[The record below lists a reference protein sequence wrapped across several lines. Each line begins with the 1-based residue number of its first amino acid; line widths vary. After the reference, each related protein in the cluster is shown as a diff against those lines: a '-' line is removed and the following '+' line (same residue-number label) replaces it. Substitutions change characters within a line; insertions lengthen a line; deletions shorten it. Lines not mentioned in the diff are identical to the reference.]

1 MKERRPFSPRRILWK
16 LICLFLGLVLV
27 LMISAAAVFR
37 YLTDQIRISAEP
49 LPQPSVPSAPSSP
62 KEAVLEFLDPTDVNW
77 TQLSADLTKKDRSAI
92 NLLLI
97 GHDQRETETAS
108 RADSI
113 LLCTFRKQEGK
124 LIMTSFLR
132 DLYLPIPGHG
142 SDRINAAYAYGGS
155 PLLVKTLRENFDI
168 TIDGT
173 LEVDFSQFANLIDT
187 LGGVELQLRQD
198 EAEVINRD
206 TGSALTEGIHR
217 LTGAQTLS
225 YSRIRSLDADGDFS
239 RTDRQRKVV
248 SAIVSAYRNAGL
260 PTLIS
265 LLKQVLPMISTD
277 MPESRLLLL
286 ALEVFPMLPD
296 LELSSQ
302 SIPAPGT
309 YADKTIN
316 GMAVLSADM
325 EAAKKLLQKTTGQG

>member
-1 MKERRPFSPRRILWK
+1 MKDRRSFSPRRILWK
-16 LICLFLGLVLV
+16 LICLFLGLILV
-27 LMISAAAVFR
+27 LMISAAAAFR
-37 YLTDQIRISAEP
+37 FLTDQICISDDA
-49 LPQPSVPSAPSSP
+49 LPQASTSYADTSP
-62 KEAVLEFLDPTDVNW
+62 KEAILEFLDPTDVNW
-77 TQLSADLTKKDRSAI
+77 TQLSSDLTKKDHKVI

-97 GHDQRETETAS
+97 GHDQRETETVS

-113 LLCTFRKQEGK
+113 LLCTFRKHDGK
-124 LIMTSFLR
+124 LIITSFLR

-142 SDRINAAYAYGGS
+142 SDRLNAAYAFGGS
-155 PLLVKTLRENFDI
+155 SLLIKTLKENFDL

-173 LEVDFSQFANLIDT
+173 LEVDFSHFAALIDT
-187 LGGVELQLRQD
+187 LGGVELQIRQD
-198 EAEVINRD
+198 EADVINKE
-206 TGSALTEGIHR
+206 TGSALTEGTHR

-248 SAIVSAYRNAGL
+248 SSIVSAYRNAGL

-302 SIPAPGT
+302 SIPSPGT
-309 YADKTIN
+309 YTDKTIN

-325 EAAKKLLQKTTGQG
+325 DAARKRLSETTGSG

>member
-1 MKERRPFSPRRILWK
+1 MKDRRPISPRRILWK
-16 LICLFLGLVLV
+16 LICLFLGLILV
-27 LMISAAAVFR
+27 LMITAAAAFR
-37 YLTDQIRISAEP
+37 FLTDQIRVSADP

-77 TQLSADLTKKDRSAI
+77 TQLSTDLTKKERSTI

-97 GHDQRETETAS
+97 GQDQRETDTVS

-113 LLCTFRKQEGK
+113 LLCTFRKKEGK

-155 PLLVKTLRENFDI
+155 ALLVKTLSDNFDI

-173 LEVDFSQFANLIDT
+173 LEVDFSQFAKLIDT
-187 LGGVELQLRQD
+187 LGGVELQLRED
-198 EAEVINRD
+198 EAEFINRE
-206 TGSALTEGIHR
+206 TGSTLSEGTHL
-217 LTGAQTLS
+217 LTGEQTLV

-260 PTLIS
+260 STLIS
-265 LLKQVLPMISTD
+265 LLRQVLPMISTD
-277 MPESRLLLL
+277 LPESRLLLL
-286 ALEVFPMLPD
+286 ALEVFPMLPG

-302 SIPAPGT
+302 SIPSPGT
-309 YADKTIN
+309 YTDKTIN

-325 EAAKKLLQKTTGQG
+325 EAARKRLHETTGQS